1 VEHAGGVVEER
12 LEVAIEAVRAAG
24 QIALGY
30 FTGSFHVERKADLSP
45 VTEADLKA
53 EETIVSMLR
62 SAFPAFGFL
71 GEEYGAQGPQEGTRW
86 IVDPIDG
93 TRNFVRGIPYWAT
106 LLALEEG
113 GEVTLGVIHAPATG
127 ELFYARKGRGA
138 FADGKRLR
146 VSDVDRLDRAFLV
159 HGSLN
164 LLHQTEHWDGFIG
177 LVDATERQRG
187 YGDYHAYTFVARG
200 QAELCV
206 EVDVKPWDLAA
217 IKILT
222 EEAGGRFT
230 DLEGKP
236 TIYSGNALVS
246 NGRVHDRALALLRA
260 ARRRNRSD
268 A

>member
-1 VEHAGGVVEER
+1 MDRR
-12 LEVAIEAVRAAG
+12 LEVAIEAVTAAG
-24 QIALGY
+24 EIALRY
-30 FTGSFHVERKADLSP
+30 FSGSFRVERKADMSP
-45 VTEADLKA
+45 VTEADRKV
-53 EETIVSMLR
+53 EEAIVTLLR
-62 SAFPAFGFL
+62 SAFPSFGFL
-71 GEEYGAQGPQEGTRW
+71 GEEFGKQGPQDGARW
-86 IVDPIDG
+86 IIDPIDG

-127 ELFYARKGRGA
+127 ELFYARKGEGVYLN
-138 FADGKRLR
+138 GTPIH
-146 VSDVDRLDRAFLV
+146 VSAVNRLDEAFLV

-164 LLHQTEHWDGFIG
+164 LIHVTEHWEGFIR

-200 QAELCV
+200 QAEICF

-217 IKILT
+217 VKIVT

-230 DLEGKP
+230 DLSGKP
-236 TIYSGNALVS
+236 TIYSGNALVT
-246 NGRVHDRALALLRA
+246 NGRLHDQALTLLRS
-260 ARRRNRSD
+260 RN

>member
-1 VEHAGGVVEER
+1 MDRV
-12 LEVAIEAVRAAG
+12 LEIAIEAARAAG
-24 QIALGY
+24 QLALHY
-30 FTGSFHVERKADLSP
+30 FSGTFHVERKADMSP
-45 VTEADLKA
+45 VTEADRRA

-62 SAFPAFGFL
+62 SAFPDFGFL
-71 GEEYGAQGPQEGTRW
+71 GEEYGTQGPQDGTRW
-86 IVDPIDG
+86 IIDPIDG

-106 LLALEEG
+106 LLALEES

-127 ELFYARKGRGA
+127 ELFYARKGQGA

-146 VSDVDRLDRAFLV
+146 VSAIDRLDEAFLV

-164 LLHQTEHWDGFIG
+164 LIRKTEHWDGFVG
-177 LVDATERQRG
+177 LADATERQRG
-187 YGDYHAYTFVARG
+187 YGDYHAYTFIARG

-217 IKILT
+217 VKIVV

-230 DLEGKP
+230 DLAGNS

-246 NGRVHDRALALLRA
+246 NGRLHDQVLALLRGQPLLEI
-260 ARRRNRSD
+260 R
-268 A
+268 